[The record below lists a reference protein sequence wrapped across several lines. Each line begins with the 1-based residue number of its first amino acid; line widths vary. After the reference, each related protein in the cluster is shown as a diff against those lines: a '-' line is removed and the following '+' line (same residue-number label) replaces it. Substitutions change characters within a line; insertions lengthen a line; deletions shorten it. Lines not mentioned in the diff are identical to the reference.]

1 MLKMGVPVH
10 AVAQKMQ
17 LEGFDPGVL
26 SGEGEGEIGGGGVGA
41 MPPPPPLIP
50 PVAKPA
56 EDGAEAPVSGG
67 SQAAT
72 EVLAEAEGAAE
83 PATEPPVEPAEDTL
97 PLRFKKMLKM
107 GVPAHAVKQKMAMEG
122 IDPSLL
128 DAGGGDTAPRDEP
141 AGVPL
146 PPPPPAAL
154 RLVTSGDGS
163 ESDSSDGEWD

>member
-72 EVLAEAEGAAE
+72 EVLA
-83 PATEPPVEPAEDTL
+83 ATEVVAVV
-97 PLRFKKMLKM
+97 M
-107 GVPAHAVKQKMAMEG
+107 GMCG
-122 IDPSLL
+122 
-128 DAGGGDTAPRDEP
+128 
-141 AGVPL
+141 
-146 PPPPPAAL
+146 
-154 RLVTSGDGS
+154 RL
-163 ESDSSDGEWD
+163 SSSSRLCSKRRGRSRHHRRRT